1 MLNVSSFA
9 DIPWVGEAMIV
20 IDTHAHFVPER
31 FPARP
36 ADVPA
41 TEWPELTS
49 LPDGNARMSF
59 DGKEFR
65 IFEPAYWDVEG
76 RVAQM
81 DSEGIAI
88 QVLSPLPELLSYWFS
103 PEAGRAIAT
112 HVNESIAAAID
123 LAPTRLCGLGMLPLQ
138 DIEAALAGVAHL
150 SALELRGVIVASNV
164 NGTSIADARFDPVFG
179 ALEAADLAVFVH
191 GYRPAGTERLLG
203 SPFLAPVVG
212 VPQDTASAIASL
224 IMTDILGRFPSL
236 RFGFAHG
243 GGTFGAV
250 LARMDHVWHEFPQMQ
265 AAVATSPR
273 EYARRF
279 YFDSVTF
286 GPEYLS
292 FLVEMLGS
300 KSVIAGTDGP
310 TPIGQRDLAAF
321 VSEACKGDREAA
333 ENILW
338 RNAVRFL
345 RLEDL
350 VEPHVAATTN

>member
-88 QVLSPLPELLSYWFS
+88 QVLSPLPELLS
-103 PEAGRAIAT
+103 
-112 HVNESIAAAID
+112 
-123 LAPTRLCGLGMLPLQ
+123 LCGLGMLPLQ